1 MPSKKIFWGWY
12 IVMGAFFVMSINYG
26 ARYCFGVFLKPMT
39 AEFGWSR
46 SVIAMAATI
55 NMLVYSCGAI
65 FVGRMLDRVAPRWIT
80 TIGATIAACG
90 YILTGFVHTPLGFY
104 ITYGLMVGLGAGGM
118 GVVAC
123 TSSVGK
129 WFIKKRGLAIG
140 IASMGISFGTVLL
153 TPLAGYIASHFSWRL
168 GLIALGTLT
177 FLVGVIISQTI
188 MSKKNPES
196 YGLLPDG
203 DIVDIPHQAP
213 PIHAGYHGYEAQSK
227 LWKLYR
233 RKLRGIIPSAARDF
247 STYQSRS
254 AAHTELE
261 SHNKISPLTIF
272 KDSRFWTLAICQGL
286 SVMICMSVF
295 VHQVAYAT
303 DNGIDKMAAAASLA
317 AVSMTGFIGQ
327 FFFGWLSDRLKDPK
341 YASFLGTIFL
351 LIGMIL
357 LINAQSISQL
367 YIYALIYGFGYG
379 SLAPVVP
386 IIAANRFGRHTLGS
400 IYGLLTFFIGV
411 GGSIGPILGGF
422 IYDHFGS
429 YRYLWIINIIVLC
442 CIAFAILTLKKGKQY
457 THTDLSYR

>member
-1 MPSKKIFWGWY
+1 MEKNREIFWGWY

-39 AEFGWSR
+39 VEFGWSR

-65 FVGRMLDRVAPRWIT
+65 FVGRMLDRIAPRWIT

-90 YILTGFVHTPLGFY
+90 YILTGFVNTPLGFY
-104 ITYGLMVGLGAGGM
+104 ITYGLMVGLGATGM

-129 WFIKKRGLAIG
+129 WFIKKRGVAIG

-153 TPLAGYIASHFSWRL
+153 TPLAGYIASQFSWRL
-168 GLIALGTLT
+168 GLMALGILT
-177 FLVGVIISQTI
+177 FLVGVIISQTV
-188 MSKKNPES
+188 MSKKHPEA

-203 DIVDIPHQAP
+203 DKTDIPHQTAP
-213 PIHAGYHGYEAQSK
+213 
-227 LWKLYR
+227 
-233 RKLRGIIPSAARDF
+233 
-247 STYQSRS
+247 
-254 AAHTELE
+254 AHTVY
-261 SHNKISPLTIF
+261 KISQLTIF

-295 VHQVAYAT
+295 VHQAAYAT
-303 DNGIDKMAAAASLA
+303 DNGIGQMAAAASLA
-317 AVSMTGFIGQ
+317 AVSITGFVGQ

-357 LINAQSISQL
+357 LINAQSVSQL

-400 IYGLLTFFIGV
+400 IYGLLTFFIGM

-429 YRYLWIINIIVLC
+429 YRYLWTINIIVLC
-442 CIAFAILTLKKGKQY
+442 CIALAILTLKKGKQY
-457 THTDLSYR
+457 THTDLSYN